1 MMDYYGFPPSL
12 YQLKFKSRGDH
23 ELSQRVLDLFKKVG
37 VIIETPVLRTVLTCC
52 SQAGQLAR
60 LSPRTEARG
69 MDGRGFSGPGLDH
82 GVFIPF
88 RLMFGEEYTDVPIVE
103 VSMDGSLDPEKE
115 WKLGQAV
122 NALR

>member
-1 MMDYYGFPPSL
+1 MDYYGFPPSL

-37 VIIETPVLRTVLTCC
+37 VIIETPVLRTVLTCR

-82 GVFIPF
+82 GVFVPF
-88 RLMFGEEYTDVPIVE
+88 RLMLGEEFTSVPVVQ
-103 VSMDGSLDPEKE
+103 VSIDSSLDPKKNWAIGEIV
-115 WKLGQAV
+115 Q
-122 NALR
+122 ALR